1 MKKFLSAF
9 LVLVLLF
16 TCVACGKTDS
26 ANTDSTNT
34 TESTTENKT
43 ESTTNHTTDGETT
56 TEYVS
61 ESESTTLVEEST
73 TKAQSEEE
81 TTKKNNTTT
90 TKKNETTTK
99 KQETTT
105 KKTETTTKKPSANT
119 TTTTTK
125 PTSTTTTTKPTN
137 STVSVV
143 TSSDI
148 TKIKSGFLR
157 LVNEERTR
165 VGVGT
170 LKSHSALNSYAN
182 TRSREILNTF
192 SHTRP
197 NGEPFY
203 SIIKPNEYAYYN
215 IGENIQYTSHMG
227 SHSFTKADLFVG
239 RDDQIVAAYTIM
251 FNNFKNSPG
260 HYANMINSNFTETGV
275 GISYRIDENT
285 GMAVFY
291 ICQIFGRS
299 AD

>member
-1 MKKFLSAF
+1 MRKLLSVFLI
-9 LVLVLLF
+9 LTLLF
-16 TCVACGKTDS
+16 SCVACGKNEPI
-26 ANTDSTNT
+26 NTDSTTT
-34 TESTTENKT
+34 TESTTENTT
-43 ESTTNHTTDGETT
+43 ESTTKNESTT
-56 TEYVS
+56 
-61 ESESTTLVEEST
+61 ESESATST
-73 TKAQSEEE
+73 ETSTIAAQKEE

-90 TKKNETTTK
+90 TTKTKETTTK
-99 KQETTT
+99 KA
-105 KKTETTTKKPSANT
+105 ETTTKKPSANT
-119 TTTTTK
+119 TTTTKPSTTK
-125 PTSTTTTTKPTN
+125 PTSTTTTTKPANPT
-137 STVSVV
+137 TSVV

-148 TKIKSGFLR
+148 AKIKSGFLR
-157 LVNEERTR
+157 LVNEERAR

-170 LKSHSALNSYAN
+170 LKSHSVLNSYAN

-203 SIIKPNEYAYYN
+203 SIIKPKEYAYYN

-227 SHSFTKADLFVG
+227 SQSFTKADLFVG
-239 RDDQIVAAYTIM
+239 RNDQIVAAYTVM

-260 HYANMINSNFTETGV
+260 HYANMINSKFTETGV
-275 GISYRIDENT
+275 GISYRIDEHT

>member
-1 MKKFLSAF
+1 MKKFLSLI
-9 LVLVLLF
+9 LVLTLMF
-16 TCVACGKTDS
+16 SCVACGKS
-26 ANTDSTNT
+26 EPVNTDSTTT
-34 TESTTENKT
+34 TESTTENTT
-43 ESTTNHTTDGETT
+43 ESTTVE
-56 TEYVS
+56 
-61 ESESTTLVEEST
+61 ESTTENVSEEESTTVVEEST
-73 TKAQSEEE
+73 TKVQNEEE
-81 TTKKNNTTT
+81 TTKKNDTTTT
-90 TKKNETTTK
+90 TKPKETTTK
-99 KQETTT
+99 KA
-105 KKTETTTKKPSANT
+105 ETTTKKPSANT

-125 PTSTTTTTKPTN
+125 PSTTKPTSTTTTTKPTN
-137 STVSVV
+137 PTVSVV

-148 TKIKSGFLR
+148 AKIKSGFLR
-157 LVNEERTR
+157 LVNEERVR

-170 LKSHSALNSYAN
+170 LKSHSVLNSCA
-182 TRSREILNTF
+182 TARSREILNTF

-227 SHSFTKADLFVG
+227 SQPFTKADLFVG
-239 RDDQIVAAYTIM
+239 RDDQIVAAYTVM

-260 HYANMINSNFTETGV
+260 HYANMINSKFTETGV

-299 AD
+299 AG

>member
-1 MKKFLSAF
+1 MKKFLSLILILTLMF
-9 LVLVLLF
+9 S
-16 TCVACGKTDS
+16 CVACGKTEPI
-26 ANTDSTNT
+26 NTDSTTTTKSTIENT
-34 TESTTENKT
+34 AESTTKDESTTE
-43 ESTTNHTTDGETT
+43 D
-56 TEYVS
+56 VS
-61 ESESTTLVEEST
+61 ESESTTVVEEIT
-73 TKAQSEEE
+73 TKVQNEEE
-81 TTKKNNTTT
+81 TTKKNTSTTEKPSS
-90 TKKNETTTK
+90 TKKP
-99 KQETTT
+99 ETTT
-105 KKTETTTKKPSANT
+105 KKTESTTKKPSANT

-157 LVNEERTR
+157 LVNEERAH

-170 LKSHSALNSYAN
+170 LKSHSVLNSYAN

-203 SIIKPNEYAYYN
+203 SIINPNEYAYYN

-239 RDDQIVAAYTIM
+239 RDDQIVAAYTVM

-285 GMAVFY
+285 GMAIFY

>member
-1 MKKFLSAF
+1 MKKFLSLI
-9 LVLVLLF
+9 LVLTLMF
-16 TCVACGKTDS
+16 SCVACGKTEPVNNDPTPTTKS
-26 ANTDSTNT
+26 T
-34 TESTTENKT
+34 TESTTK
-43 ESTTNHTTDGETT
+43 DETT
-56 TEYVS
+56 TESVS
-61 ESESTTLVEEST
+61 DESTTVVEEST
-73 TKAQSEEE
+73 TKVQNEEE

-90 TKKNETTTK
+90 TTKPKETTTK
-99 KQETTT
+99 KAETTT
-105 KKTETTTKKPSANT
+105 RKPSANT
-119 TTTTTK
+119 TTTTKPSTTK

-137 STVSVV
+137 PTVSVV

-157 LVNEERTR
+157 LVNEERAR

-170 LKSHSALNSYAN
+170 LKSHSVLNSYAN

-227 SHSFTKADLFVG
+227 SQSFTKADLFVG
-239 RDDQIVAAYTIM
+239 RDDQIVAAYTVM

-260 HYANMINSNFTETGV
+260 HYANMINSKFTETGV
-275 GISYRIDENT
+275 GISYIIDEHT
-285 GMAVFY
+285 GMAIFY